1 VRSSL
6 PWLFLGGALLS
17 ANLAA
22 CDGNG
27 SVFGPAAGEGNY
39 QGSFESD
46 EVSRSYFVHTPPA
59 WELGSSLPLL
69 IALHGV
75 PSSGQQLRELTNL
88 DASADQY
95 GYVVAYP
102 NSVFSD
108 WAVGCACT
116 QAEFEGVSDVRFVQ
130 KLIGELQTQLGIDPT
145 RVFVAGYSQGAL
157 MAHKLACDLP
167 VQLAGAASVAATM
180 LAPVAD
186 QCSPSRPVP
195 MLFFHGTEDQQ
206 FPPEGRSELSVSSI
220 SIGES
225 LDTWSQI
232 NGCSGN
238 PVMDLEPD
246 IADDGTTVQRWTY
259 EGCDPGGDLIF
270 YSILAGGHTWPGSAP
285 GSPGSGLITQDI
297 VASDLI
303 SRFFLF

>member
-1 VRSSL
+1 MVL
-6 PWLFLGGALLS
+6 AILTACGG
-17 ANLAA
+17 
-22 CDGNG
+22 DD
-27 SVFGPAAGEGNY
+27 SVFGPAAGQGNY
-39 QGSFESD
+39 EGSFESD
-46 EVSRSYFVHTPPA
+46 GVSRSYFVHTPPS
-59 WELGSSLPLL
+59 WGSGASLPLL
-69 IALHGV
+69 IGLHGV
-75 PSSGQQLRELTNL
+75 PSSGQLLRALTDL
-88 DASADQY
+88 DDFADQY
-95 GYVVAYP
+95 GYVVVYP
-102 NSVFSD
+102 NSVFTD
-108 WAVGCACT
+108 WAMGCDCT

-130 KLIGELQTQLGIDPT
+130 KLIGELQNQLGIDPS

-157 MAHKLACDLP
+157 MAHKLACDIP
-167 VQLAGAASVAATM
+167 GQLAGAASVAATM

-206 FPPEGRSELSVSSI
+206 FPPEGRSELNVSSI

-225 LDTWSQI
+225 LATWGQI
-232 NGCSGN
+232 NGCPGN

-246 IADDGTTVQRWTY
+246 TADDGTTVQRWTY

-270 YSILAGGHTWPGSAP
+270 YSILGGGHTWPGSAP
-285 GSPGSGLITQDI
+285 GSPGSGLITRDI